1 MNGIAQ
7 GHSASNPAA
16 SHAGARQR
24 RAATSGG
31 RSDRIS
37 YVLLS
42 APALLIYAAVIV
54 IPVIYS
60 FVLSFTDWGGSGAPH
75 FIGFANYVTMFDD
88 PIFWH
93 SLRDNG
99 LVILV
104 SLLGQIPLGFFLA
117 YILYRRLV
125 KFGVF
130 FEAVIFFPSLLSPV
144 AVALLFGVVFAPSGL
159 IAQMIGRLIQ
169 SPMFELNAFS
179 SLPTAIIPYL
189 IVVLWMY
196 TGLYLII
203 FLANLQKTNTE
214 TLEAAVLDGANEWD
228 ILRQIVLPNQVP
240 VFLTT
245 AIYAIAG
252 SLKSFEV
259 LWIMT
264 NGGPSYYSTVLGL
277 YMIQNTFSYYKY
289 GFGSAVAVVLIV
301 LSVGLIVI
309 LAKAAGRVSA
319 RYE

>member
-1 MNGIAQ
+1 MNGIARRK
-7 GHSASNPAA
+7 PAGELQ
-16 SHAGARQR
+16 AGRAPPRRQE
-24 RAATSGG
+24 AKTLVG

-42 APALLIYAAVIV
+42 APALLVYAAVIV

-60 FVLSFTDWGGSGAPH
+60 LVLSFTDWGGSGVPH
-75 FIGFANYVTMFDD
+75 FIGFTNYVTMFDD

-99 LVILV
+99 LVILI

-125 KFGVF
+125 RFSVF

-159 IAQMIGRLIQ
+159 IAQLIGRLIQ
-169 SPMFELNAFS
+169 SPMFELSAFDS
-179 SLPTAIIPYL
+179 VGTAIIPYL
-189 IVVLWMY
+189 IVILWMY

-203 FLANLQKTNTE
+203 FLASLQKTNTE
-214 TLEAAVLDGANEWD
+214 VLEAAVLDGADEWN

-240 VFLTT
+240 VFLT
-245 AIYAIAG
+245 ASIYAIAG

-264 NGGPSYYSTVLGL
+264 NGGPSYYSSVIGL

-289 GFGSAVAVVLIV
+289 GFGSAVAVVLIL
-301 LSVGLIVI
+301 LSVGMILI
-309 LAKAAGRVSA
+309 LARAANRISA